1 MEDLLNVIT
10 EIKEAFDKN
19 DIYSDIAHMSSQMM
33 NALIKKGF
41 SREESI
47 ILMSNILAKG
57 NK

>member
-1 MEDLLNVIT
+1 MEDALDVVA
-10 EIKEAFDKN
+10 EMKEAFDKKN
-19 DIYSDIAHMSSQMM
+19 IYSDIAYMSSQMM
-33 NALIKKGF
+33 NALIKQGF